1 MTEPTRRIP
10 QPTVDVDGSLVAHT
24 TASATSYKV
33 RARVTI
39 GSRKVIPVIFVPG
52 IMGTN
57 LRARTDGASLQ
68 DSGLKPGEVVW
79 RPPNGVVDGVTEIRN
94 WHGRTPAQRQK
105 LLNPAI
111 LEVDDSG
118 DLDFNSTLISRDE
131 MKARG
136 WGELHA
142 GSYGDLMV
150 ELQRC
155 LDHTFKMNRN
165 REREIRDHWKRVM
178 QCKPSEWGVRSIQK
192 VTEQELEKYAGYQY
206 PVYAVGY
213 NWLQSCAV
221 SAQRLSKK
229 IDEIK
234 EYWNTRKHQCEKVIL
249 ITHSMGG
256 FVARAC
262 ARQRAK
268 DPDDP
273 ADIAA
278 IIHGVMPALGAPV
291 AYRRMA
297 CGTEGARYW
306 SGMGDNIAASAFAVI
321 AGDTTEKTMPVMAV
335 APGVLELLPNQF
347 YPGPWLNL
355 SVVTSAGQ
363 EEKRTD
369 LLGLPQ
375 NNPYDLYRDLESW
388 YRVINPALADP
399 AQKYDRKANRVDDA
413 ISKAI
418 KAAEDLHRNVLARP
432 DGENGLKPYYHPNSY
447 VFYGDDAEHRAFGE
461 IRWVARQQPGQSVAL
476 TPGSIRKAKFIGQS
490 SDGVREVEV
499 DGGYR
504 LRFHTDVPESAG
516 DDTVPRQSG
525 AGPQGHVR
533 EIYATRGY
541 GHQES
546 FQQDSMLM
554 LTRHLIVKIVQ
565 GFK

>member
-1 MTEPTRRIP
+1 MSEPTRRIP
-10 QPTVDVDGSLVAHT
+10 QPTVDADGSLVAHT
-24 TASATSYKV
+24 VASATSFKV
-33 RARVTI
+33 RARVSI

-57 LRARTDGASLQ
+57 LRARTDGANLQ
-68 DSGLKPGEVVW
+68 GTGLKPGEAVW
-79 RPPNGVVDGVTEIRN
+79 RPPNGKIEGLSEVRT
-94 WHGRTPAQRQK
+94 WHGRTPKQRQM
-105 LLNPAI
+105 LLDAAI

-118 DLDFNSTLISRDE
+118 DLDFNTTLISCAE

-142 GSYGDLMV
+142 GSYGDLLV

-165 REREIRDHWKRVM
+165 GEREIRDHWKRVM
-178 QCKPSEWGVRSIQK
+178 QCKPSEWGVRTIEK

-206 PVYAVGY
+206 PVYVVGY

-221 SAQRLSKK
+221 SAQRLSKR

-234 EYWNTRKHQCEKVIL
+234 EYWNTRKHHCEKVIL
-249 ITHSMGG
+249 VTHSMGG

-262 ARQRAK
+262 ARKRAK
-268 DPDDP
+268 DLDDP

-291 AYRRMA
+291 AYRRLA

-306 SGMGDNIAASAFAVI
+306 SGVGDNINASAFSVI
-321 AGDTTEKTMPVMAV
+321 AGDTTEQTMPVMAV

-347 YPGPWLNL
+347 YPGPWLNF

-369 LLGLPQ
+369 LLGLPH
-375 NNPYDLYRDLESW
+375 NNPYDLYRDVESW
-388 YRVINPALADP
+388 YRVINPALVDP
-399 AQKYDRKANRVDDA
+399 AGKYSKTANRVDDV
-413 ISKAI
+413 IRKAI
-418 KAAEDLHRNVLARP
+418 EAAEDLHRNVLARP
-432 DGENGLKPYYHPNSY
+432 DGENGQKPYYHPNSY

-461 IRWVARQQPGQSVAL
+461 IRWVARQQSGHSAAL
-476 TPGSIRKAKFIGQS
+476 TPGSIRKAKFLGQT
-490 SDGVREVEV
+490 SDNWREVEV

-504 LRFHTDVPESAG
+504 LRFHTYVQESPG
-516 DDTVPRQSG
+516 DDTVPSQSG
-525 AGPQGHVR
+525 AGPTGHVR

-546 FQQDSMLM
+546 FQQSSMLM